1 VGVNVQSIGFI
12 IFCIGTVITFGAKR
26 IVVAKTKLDQ
36 EDKEEMGALINSAV
50 IAVKLIGFIVALIG
64 FIFIM
69 L

>member
-1 VGVNVQSIGFI
+1 MGVNVQAIGFI